1 MDGLERFGL
10 AAVIAL
16 VIFLAWAFSF
26 IRRESDPTTTAHPTL
41 ARAGK

>member
-16 VIFLAWAFSF
+16 VVLLAWAFSLL
-26 IRRESDPTTTAHPTL
+26 RHDADPTTTPPRL
-41 ARAGK
+41 ARASR